1 MIQLWGYTQAEQA
14 APGKYVK
21 YATVCVE
28 CGKMVLGMR
37 DEDGR
42 HVALPLTEEARLSLI
57 KALSDGL

>member
-1 MIQLWGYTQAEQA
+1 MIQLWGFTECKQPAS
-14 APGKYVK
+14 GKYVK

-28 CGKMVLGMR
+28 CGSMILAMR

-42 HVALPLTEEARLSLI
+42 HVSLPLTEDARLSLI